1 MHFLLERRK
10 KKHITRQITHQQL
23 KANKRKTSKSHTI
36 FFIRKQT
43 LTRTQKKGV
52 ESKRLNRSVHVLEQQ
67 PAHD

>member
-10 KKHITRQITHQQL
+10 KTTTKTRQITHQQL

-43 LTRTQKKGV
+43 LTRTQKKRRGI
-52 ESKRLNRSVHVLEQQ
+52 KT
-67 PAHD
+67 A